1 MYYRYIIYIHI
12 YNYNL
17 VKLILSVIFII
28 FSLNFLFL
36 NDIFLS
42 PSFHTQQAS
51 HIRLLHLAISSNS
64 NSMHSKKLILK
75 CCYSLTRAN
84 FSF

>member
-42 PSFHTQQAS
+42 PSFHTQ
-51 HIRLLHLAISSNS
+51 HHTYDYYI
-64 NSMHSKKLILK
+64 
-75 CCYSLTRAN
+75 
-84 FSF
+84 